1 MFRRRSSSKKYA
13 YLIHINKEMC
23 PNSVNVIADDIMVLN
38 NVSGSDY
45 EISVSK
51 PITYIYIQGSI
62 VWKPDVITPLEFIS
76 AHGIISGSI
85 SLDYNTGSN
94 CSTLATHVVYG
105 HMRRSFT
112 PVTSRRNPSSDIYF
126 NYDIM
131 ESLDNTE
138 TYRLAWKGTHIANQ
152 VCILTD
158 WIGTDIAYAQD
169 SHAQYSVNITVS
181 A

>member
-1 MFRRRSSSKKYA
+1 MFRRRSSSKKYT
-13 YLIHINKEMC
+13 YLIHINKYMC

-38 NVSGSDY
+38 NVSGSYY

-51 PITYIYIQGSI
+51 PITYIYIQGDI
-62 VWKPDVITPLEFIS
+62 VWRPDVITPLELIS
-76 AHGIISGSI
+76 ANGIISGGI
-85 SLDYNTGSN
+85 SLHYNTGMN
-94 CSTLATHVVYG
+94 CSILATQVVYG
-105 HMRRSFT
+105 HNRRSFK
-112 PVTSRRNPSSDIYF
+112 PVTSHRNPSSDIYF
-126 NYDIM
+126 SYDIM

-138 TYRLAWKGTHIANQ
+138 TYRLAWVGTHIANQ

-158 WIGTDIAYAQD
+158 WVGTDIAYAQD